1 MRQNLIW
8 KSFIVLQSLKSCQIF
23 SASRIVIAYIRNVPN
38 KCIFHEIFACCNND
52 QPLWRLLRILWIL
65 WIFPSEM
72 FQRYFCE
79 NLCRFQ
85 QRSTSVAA
93 AQTTTPCTWTPRNIN
108 HLVLP
113 SLVLFWF
120 FCNSHLNW
128 IDWESIS
135 LKLASKQ
142 LSVKRFSY
150 LTSILII
157 VRVVEGYGGFEP
169 TIVSISQRSPRT
181 N

>member
-1 MRQNLIW
+1 MC
-8 KSFIVLQSLKSCQIF
+8 KSCQTF
-23 SASRIVIAYIRNVPN
+23 SASRIDIASLRNVPSKN
-38 KCIFHEIFACCNND
+38 ALFHEIFAGYNNN
-52 QPLWRLLRILWIL
+52 QPLWQLLRIL
-65 WIFPSEM
+65 WIFPSEI
-72 FQRYFCE
+72 FQLYFCE
-79 NLCRFQ
+79 NLCRLQ

-128 IDWESIS
+128 IDWERIS

-142 LSVKRFSY
+142 LSVKRFFLPDINFDY
-150 LTSILII
+150 CKGGR
-157 VRVVEGYGGFEP
+157 RVWRIWTNNRFHPSKISEDQLNCRAEELFQ
-169 TIVSISQRSPRT
+169 TIYRSL
-181 N
+181 